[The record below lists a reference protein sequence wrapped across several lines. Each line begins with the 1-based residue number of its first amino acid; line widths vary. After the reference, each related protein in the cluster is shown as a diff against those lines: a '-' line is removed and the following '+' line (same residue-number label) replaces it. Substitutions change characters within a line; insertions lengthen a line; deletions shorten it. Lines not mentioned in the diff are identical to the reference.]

1 MYHSE
6 SRDCKPVKKKKINTP
21 FVHFGLFVCLFF
33 LFFLGGGGGG
43 FEQLLNFCT
52 YRVGAHSRL
61 GA

>member
-33 LFFLGGGGGG
+33 LFF
-43 FEQLLNFCT
+43 FTDPLLFFVILSSSNAYHGTFA
-52 YRVGAHSRL
+52 VW
-61 GA
+61 

>member
-33 LFFLGGGGGG
+33 LFFFGGGGAG
-43 FEQLLNFCT
+43 LSN
-52 YRVGAHSRL
+52 Y
-61 GA
+61 